1 MKLWAAIAASRIE
14 RCDFALPMVRDY
26 LPGTGD
32 RAGRVSAA
40 MVLARCSAWEEALQ
54 VAKQLE
60 LLDPALAELT
70 HNVEWA
76 EVVAREDHQNV
87 EGALRWSRAQT
98 LLLQRGQA
106 YAALV
111 PWQQAILSDAQASV
125 FLARTAWA
133 AGEDDVARRA
143 LATHLAEA
151 EASTLLASWSREL
164 GRE

>member
-1 MKLWAAIAASRIE
+1 
-14 RCDFALPMVRDY
+14 
-26 LPGTGD
+26 
-32 RAGRVSAA
+32 
-40 MVLARCSAWEEALQ
+40 VLARCSAWEEALR

-60 LLDPALAELT
+60 LRDPALAELT

-76 EVVAREDHQNV
+76 EAVAREDHQNV

-125 FLARTAWA
+125 FLARAAWA
-133 AGEDDVARRA
+133 TGEDDVARRA

-151 EASTLLASWSREL
+151 EATSLLATWSREL